1 MYHTIP
7 HEDMATGNTPY
18 RLTPKEEEIMELFW
32 EHGPMFVREL
42 QELYDEPRPH
52 FNTLSTMVRI
62 LEDKGLV
69 SHTAFGKSY
78 RYYALIDRQAFS
90 ENSLKSVIGKYFGS
104 SVFSAVSTLVKSE
117 EISEEEIRELLQMIQ
132 KNKK

>member
-1 MYHTIP
+1 MKKIQ
-7 HEDMATGNTPY
+7 DNLK
-18 RLTPKEEEIMELFW
+18 LTPKEEEIMELFW

-117 EISEEEIRELLQMIQ
+117 EISEEEIRELLKMIQ

>member
-1 MYHTIP
+1 MKNIQ
-7 HEDMATGNTPY
+7 DNLK
-18 RLTPKEEEIMELFW
+18 LTPKEEEIMELFW

>member
-1 MYHTIP
+1 MKNIQ
-7 HEDMATGNTPY
+7 DNLK
-18 RLTPKEEEIMELFW
+18 LTPKEEEIMELFW

-62 LEDKGLV
+62 LEDKGLI

>member
-1 MYHTIP
+1 MKKIQ
-7 HEDMATGNTPY
+7 DNLK
-18 RLTPKEEEIMELFW
+18 LTPKEEEIMELFW